1 VAARASSSRKP
12 PQIPR
17 SAQAGGAPFADA
29 PIVRS
34 LVALAVLAVVVLP
47 LEQEAK
53 LVTVAL
59 IFVLASLLLRARPAR
74 L

>member
-1 VAARASSSRKP
+1 
-12 PQIPR
+12 
-17 SAQAGGAPFADA
+17 
-29 PIVRS
+29 VRT
-34 LVALAVLAVVVLP
+34 LIALALLAVLVLP

-59 IFVLASLLLRARPAR
+59 IFALATLLLRARPMR

>member
-1 VAARASSSRKP
+1 
-12 PQIPR
+12 
-17 SAQAGGAPFADA
+17 
-29 PIVRS
+29 
-34 LVALAVLAVVVLP
+34 VVVLP

>member
-1 VAARASSSRKP
+1 VRA
-12 PQIPR
+12 
-17 SAQAGGAPFADA
+17 
-29 PIVRS
+29 

-47 LEQEAK
+47 LQQEAK

-59 IFVLASLLLRARPAR
+59 IFALGTVLLRARPAR